1 MKTAKGN
8 VHLYVSHN
16 LRIDKKKHLV
26 VVVSLFHLITIHD
39 QTFIILFI
47 FFGGLSSACK
57 IYLYT

>member
-16 LRIDKKKHLV
+16 LRIDNKIL
-26 VVVSLFHLITIHD
+26 VVVSLFSSDHNSRS
-39 QTFIILFI
+39 TFIILFI
-47 FFGGLSSACK
+47 FVGLHVK